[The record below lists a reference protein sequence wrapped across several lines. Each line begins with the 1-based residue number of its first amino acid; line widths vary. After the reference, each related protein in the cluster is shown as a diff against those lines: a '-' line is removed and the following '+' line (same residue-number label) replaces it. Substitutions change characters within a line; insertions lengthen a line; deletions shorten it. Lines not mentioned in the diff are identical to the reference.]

1 MEQTKEK
8 QIFEQMPVPKAVF
21 TLAVPTVI
29 SQLIVLGMY
38 RKQQR
43 THLITPGGMEPR
55 AHREAGAPHAPR
67 TEMEVSHE
75 HI

>member
-8 QIFEQMPVPKAVF
+8 QIFEQTPVPKAVF
-21 TLAVPTVI
+21 TLAVLTVI
-29 SQLIVLGMY
+29 SHLIALGMY

-43 THLITPGGMEPR
+43 THLITPNGMEV
-55 AHREAGAPHAPR
+55 A
-67 TEMEVSHE
+67 HE

>member
-29 SQLIVLGMY
+29 SQLIVLIEHQKSDVRY
-38 RKQQR
+38 RVSSFC
-43 THLITPGGMEPR
+43 T
-55 AHREAGAPHAPR
+55 AGSGF
-67 TEMEVSHE
+67 MMC
-75 HI
+75 